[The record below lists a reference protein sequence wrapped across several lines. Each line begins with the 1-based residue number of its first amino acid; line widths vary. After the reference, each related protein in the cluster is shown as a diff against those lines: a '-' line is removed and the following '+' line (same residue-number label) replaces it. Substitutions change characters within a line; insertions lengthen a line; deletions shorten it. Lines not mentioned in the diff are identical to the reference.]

1 MINFDGTQI
10 KFSHMGY
17 FNSERPWVHPKRVI
31 NTYEI
36 IFVTEGKVFMREE
49 DREYSLKK
57 GDILILSPN
66 LCHAGF
72 KESSNVKF
80 FWLHFFLNDQRLL
93 TEKCYSVNDYHNY
106 ELLFRRLNHLSTI
119 GANKSIIELELALL
133 FLNQKAGLNK
143 NNKLFSDVSLY
154 IKNNIATPLTV
165 SSLAKEF
172 CYSADHLSK
181 IFIKNTGI
189 SLKKYIDNER
199 NGFVKSLLLNTRLT
213 IKEIADQSGFID
225 DGAFIKFF
233 KYNNSCS
240 PTEFR
245 SLYYAS
251 YINNK

>member
-17 FNSERPWVHPKRVI
+17 FNSERSWSHPKRVI

-36 IFVTEGKVFMREE
+36 IFVTEGQVFMREE

-72 KESSNVKF
+72 NESSNVKF
-80 FWLHFFLNDQRLL
+80 FWLHFFLNDESFL
-93 TEKCYSVNDYHNY
+93 TKKCYSVNDYHNY

-119 GANKSIIELELALL
+119 GADKNIIECELALF
-133 FLNQKAGLNK
+133 FLNQKTGLNK
-143 NNKLFSDVSLY
+143 NNKLFTDVALY
-154 IKNNIATPLTV
+154 IKNNISTPPTV

-181 IFIKNTGI
+181 IFIKNTGM
-189 SLKKYIDNER
+189 SLKKYIDSER

-213 IKEIADQSGFID
+213 IKEIANQSGFID

-233 KYNNSCS
+233 KYNNGCS